1 MPRIK
6 KATDAETA
14 AAVRNMEIADGKKKQ
29 TPTKELPQA
38 SPAKQP
44 KPPVK
49 MKMEFVLTQEGLTQI
64 QSTLNAIL
72 SDKYQKGA
80 VIQVINDQI
89 SPRKVEE

>member
-1 MPRIK
+1 
-6 KATDAETA
+6 
-14 AAVRNMEIADGKKKQ
+14 
-29 TPTKELPQA
+29 
-38 SPAKQP
+38 
-44 KPPVK
+44 
-49 MKMEFVLTQEGLTQI
+49 MEFVLTQEGLTQI